1 MKLEIIRIE
10 KSLSKYKKMEFYN
23 KIFRSMNEEGFR
35 KEVFKRLKSMGL
47 SKKDLFIREK
57 TLHKFLKSELYNS
70 SLNVDIEKDLVLIQC
85 RKTDKSI
92 RKIKKPVFIKV
103 NLYTVFKFYIN
114 LGYVFRDKNK
124 KVYSMEEVEQLIINY
139 YEKNNIEY
147 KI

>member
-1 MKLEIIRIE
+1 
-10 KSLSKYKKMEFYN
+10 
-23 KIFRSMNEEGFR
+23 MNEEFR
-35 KEVFKRLKSMGL
+35 KEMLKRAEQMGL
-47 SKKDLFIREK
+47 SKKDLFIKEK
-57 TLHKFLKSELYNS
+57 NLRKFIKSNFDHYKLI
-70 SLNVDIEKDLVLIQC
+70 VDIEKDLGLVQC
-85 RKTDKSI
+85 KKTDKSI

-124 KVYSMEEVEQLIINY
+124 RVYHMEEVEQLLIDY

>member
-1 MKLEIIRIE
+1 
-10 KSLSKYKKMEFYN
+10 
-23 KIFRSMNEEGFR
+23 MNEEGFR

-114 LGYVFRDKNK
+114 LGHVFRDGNK
-124 KVYSMEEVEQLIINY
+124 KVYTMEEVEQLLINY